1 MKRRTLNSLL
11 AFFSLGFGFAPSIVE
26 AAVTSCDVLVVGS
39 GAAGLSAALEAADA
53 GCKVILLEKEAFV
66 GGDTLRSGGFYNA
79 PDPKIQ
85 ELIHV
90 TDSPEFFYQQL
101 EESANGKGDPA
112 LRKILAYNS
121 VDTLEWLKKQGV
133 VFEERVFQIYGSKHP
148 RSHKPSL
155 ISGTSYIQKLS
166 EACLQ
171 RGVKIMTGSYFSDFI
186 VEGSNV
192 IGAFVEHKGMRQQIY
207 AKTIVLAAGGFG
219 NNPEMVK
226 RYVPSLKFVFSD
238 SRGHGSVLQKAIDLG
253 LKAENMD
260 IVECVPEGSFLDQ
273 FSARI
278 YVFVKN
284 TFFVNENGERFVDEA
299 AQRNVISKALIA
311 QGNKRC
317 YTIVGSENI
326 SKMGKDLRKNLYRA
340 YFAGQVWKANTLEE
354 LCEIIKIPFA
364 PIKAYV
370 EPGDSSKT
378 PSEPPFW
385 AVRMYPWIHYT
396 LGGLSINTDAN
407 CLTTSGQPI
416 PNLFAAGQITG
427 NVHGENRL
435 GGCGLTDA
443 FVFGRIAGQN
453 AAKFA
458 KSLAQ

>member
-1 MKRRTLNSLL
+1 MKRRDFTSYLTM
-11 AFFSLGFGFAPSIVE
+11 LGLGFAPAISC
-26 AAVTSCDVLVVGS
+26 AAIQYDVLVVRS
-39 GAAGLSAALEAADA
+39 GAAGLSAALEAAQA
-53 GCKVILLEKEAFV
+53 GCKVILIEKESHV

-79 PDPKIQ
+79 PDPRLQ
-85 ELIHV
+85 ELVHV
-90 TDSPEFFYQQL
+90 ADSPEFFFQQL
-101 EESANGKGDPA
+101 EESANGKGDPS

-121 VDTLEWLKKQGV
+121 LETLEWLKKQGV
-133 VFEERVFQIYGSKHP
+133 VFEERVFQIYGAKHP

-155 ISGTSYIQKLS
+155 ISGTSYIQKLT
-166 EACLQ
+166 EACIKH
-171 RGVKIMTGSYFSDFI
+171 GVEIKTESDFEDFLIEGTTI
-186 VEGSNV
+186 V
-192 IGAFVEHKGMRQQIY
+192 GAKVSHKGLGESIF
-207 AKTIVLAAGGFG
+207 AKTLVLAAGGFG

-284 TFFVNENGERFVDEA
+284 TLFVNQKGERFVDET

-311 QGNKRC
+311 QGDQRC

-326 SKMGKDLRKNLYRA
+326 SKMGKDLQKNLYRA
-340 YFAGQVWKANTLEE
+340 YFAGQVWKANTMEE
-354 LCEIIKIPFA
+354 LCKTIDIPFA
-364 PIKAYV
+364 PIAKYIRKSDRSNIPTEA
-370 EPGDSSKT
+370 
-378 PSEPPFW
+378 PFW

-407 CLTTSGQPI
+407 CISSDGKVV

-453 AAKFA
+453 AAKAA
-458 KSLAQ
+458 KSLAR